1 MINRILPAT
10 VNVQTW
16 TVTLFDIFIAYI
28 SLFLFDIPFQ
38 KKGIFK

>member
-16 TVTLFDIFIAYI
+16 IVTLFDIYIEYI
-28 SLFLFDIPFQ
+28 SLFLFDTPFQ
-38 KKGIFK
+38 KKEIFK